1 MKTETHNSKKPS
13 STSTTR
19 KQSSPRPNHPR
30 RNEPHHKTRHKN
42 QPKGRP
48 IHQVSAGGIIYRRNR
63 GRIEILFL
71 KRDDG
76 RWTFPKG
83 KRQLGESH
91 VVAAIREIREE
102 TGIATL
108 RYVGHLGQTKFRF
121 TERHKGPAQNI
132 DKTVH
137 FFLFEA
143 PPGSR
148 FDLPGTEGIT
158 QGAWVPVDK
167 AFATLSY
174 RNMDRLLAKA
184 LRLIVQEEKKRPKI

>member
-1 MKTETHNSKKPS
+1 MTTPTHNSTKPSNSSKTQTKYSKKP
-13 STSTTR
+13 
-19 KQSSPRPNHPR
+19 HPKR
-30 RNEPHHKTRHKN
+30 APISKRETGAV
-42 QPKGRP
+42 KGQRY
-48 IHQVSAGGIIYRRNR
+48 IRQESAGGIIYRRKGNHT
-63 GRIEILFL
+63 EILFL
-71 KRDDG
+71 KREDG

-83 KRQLGESH
+83 KRQLGESN

-108 RYVGHLGQTKFRF
+108 RYINYLGNTKFRF
-121 TERHKGPAQNI
+121 TERHQGPAQNI

-143 PPGSR
+143 PPGSH

-158 QGAWVPVDK
+158 QGAWIASDR

-174 RNMDRLLAKA
+174 RNMDRILAKA
-184 LRLIVQEEKKRPKI
+184 LRLIVEEEKKRPKI

>member
-1 MKTETHNSKKPS
+1 MPS
-13 STSTTR
+13 STSKTHKKYWKR
-19 KQSSPRPNHPR
+19 PSKPQPAPSSKPAKSLGNV
-30 RNEPHHKTRHKN
+30 
-42 QPKGRP
+42 KGQRY
-48 IHQVSAGGIIYRRNR
+48 IRQESAGGVIYRRKGNHT
-63 GRIEILFL
+63 EILFL
-71 KRDDG
+71 KREDG
-76 RWTFPKG
+76 KWTFPKG
-83 KRQLGESH
+83 KRQLGESN

-108 RYVGHLGQTKFRF
+108 RYVGHLGHTKFKF

-158 QGAWVPVDK
+158 QGAWVPTEK

-184 LRLIVQEEKKRPKI
+184 LRLIVEEEKKRPKI